1 MIPWRS
7 SFHLLISFCCVDT
20 AGVPFGPSLLG
31 LHSPDLAAKKT
42 CETPPRPKAKL
53 RNPEPCT
60 GSSQNT
66 LLSSGWNGP
75 SGNGESGLVEHH
87 GTIQVTSP
95 FMEYRHN
102 YGIDWHTHKLK
113 GAPMDA
119 VWSQWEAFPDPVSY
133 TSCPSHFTVK
143 ASVCRSSWCIQKK

>member
-1 MIPWRS
+1 MILWRS

-20 AGVPFGPSLLG
+20 AGLLG

-75 SGNGESGLVEHH
+75 SGNGESGLVEHD

-113 GAPMDA
+113 RRAHGCCMILMGSLP
-119 VWSQWEAFPDPVSY
+119 
-133 TSCPSHFTVK
+133 
-143 ASVCRSSWCIQKK
+143 RSSLLHFMFITFHCESISLQKFMMYTEKIMSKED